1 MVSLIMR
8 LTFVLLMDKIISY
21 DKRTMTLKIHIGKY
35 YKYLQCP
42 FATWWKAR
50 KYFKRP
56 RFRFYFGRMQKKE
69 WYSGSDVYTIKPQYI
84 YMDKGFR
91 YFLSGDYIRWKTSE
105 LFPILMESR
114 DICWKDKYNTPR
126 YEHPGFFS
134 IIFGRDL
141 RYAWQFVMAV
151 DAPDIYFLNNGKT
164 KDKIYSDVYWESM
177 LWYNNYYKEYESDK
191 PDLKKAFISETGY
204 SSTSNRHTLNGF
216 NFCEVTYKDKPCID
230 FFKTI
235 NPYDELFINGISNL
249 DRVCVKAE
257 DKDAW
262 VYGLNCYIDTD
273 NGDYILHCIFSLSD
287 LQRLNI
293 NCDNVDICLYK
304 HISLYKTFNELLL
317 TDKGIKELENG

>member
-56 RFRFYFGRMQKKE
+56 RFKFYFGRMQKKE
-69 WYSGSDVYTIKPQYI
+69 WNSGSDVFKIKPQYI

-91 YFLSGDYIRWKTSE
+91 YFLSGDYIKWNTSE
-105 LFPILMESR
+105 LFPVLMESR

-141 RYAWQFVMAV
+141 RYAWQFVIV
-151 DAPDIYFLNNGKT
+151 VEAPEIYYTKKNGT
-164 KDKIYSDVYWESM
+164 KEKLIEDMYWESI
-177 LWYNNYYKEYESDK
+177 LWYNNYYEDYDCDK
-191 PDLKKAFISETGY
+191 PNLKKA
-204 SSTSNRHTLNGF
+204 HD
-216 NFCEVTYKDKPCID
+216 NFLDM
-230 FFKTI
+230 F
-235 NPYDELFINGISNL
+235 DEM
-249 DRVCVKAE
+249 
-257 DKDAW
+257 
-262 VYGLNCYIDTD
+262 
-273 NGDYILHCIFSLSD
+273 
-287 LQRLNI
+287 
-293 NCDNVDICLYK
+293 
-304 HISLYKTFNELLL
+304 L